1 MTAKNNEYN
10 AAIISRTDKTAFIV
24 IVILAAANFFIGQR
38 GIALG
43 VITGGVIFIAD
54 FIAIRLIVNSLIGK
68 TNTVAYNIFLFVIK
82 LLVLLLLIGLLL
94 VFAKLNI
101 YGFIIALTAVVLVI
115 AGSGLKGNKHGTF

>member
-1 MTAKNNEYN
+1 MTAKNNEHN
-10 AAIISRTDKTAFIV
+10 AAIINRTDKTAFIV